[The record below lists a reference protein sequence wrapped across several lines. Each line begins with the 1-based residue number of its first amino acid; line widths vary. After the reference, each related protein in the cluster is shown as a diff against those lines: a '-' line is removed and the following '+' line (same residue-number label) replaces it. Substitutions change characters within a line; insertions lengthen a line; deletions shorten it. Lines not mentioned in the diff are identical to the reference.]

1 MVRKNERMFEI
12 MNITPL
18 GISVLSFMSR
28 SGREHFIR
36 EIAREVG
43 SSAGGTHEVLGSL
56 FDLGLVERRTSGRNV
71 YFRAVNEHPAIRHF
85 KIFTSIM
92 ELRTITSS
100 LERLSS
106 RIILFGSCATG
117 EDTLGS
123 DMDLMVVTGHPSNVR
138 KTIQASETSRRINA
152 VVLRPQELAVLKR
165 RDRAFYDEAMKG
177 IILGGRGD
185 DDTREVS

>member
-1 MVRKNERMFEI
+1 MVRKNEHMFEI

-18 GISVLSFMSR
+18 GISVLTFLSR
-28 SGREHFIR
+28 SGQEHFIR
-36 EIAREVG
+36 EIGRELG

-56 FDLGLVERRTSGRNV
+56 LDLGLVERRTSGRNV
-71 YFRAVNEHPAIRHF
+71 YYRAVNEHPAIRHF

-100 LERLSS
+100 LEDIAS
-106 RIILFGSCATG
+106 RVILFGSCARG
-117 EDTLGS
+117 EDSLES
-123 DMDLMVVTGHPSNVR
+123 DVDLMVVTRHPAKAR
-138 KTIQASETSRRINA
+138 KAIRVSGTDRIINA
-152 VVLRPQELAVLKR
+152 VVLKPQEIAALKR